1 MSLVNSAK
9 SYLLSHSDYR
19 HSIEKAFFKDGQE
32 IFLSG
37 KFNGDS
43 LKIDPIYYSNILN
56 KSLDEF
62 KKTNLYN
69 LGVLLDV
76 KNTVVFDHMNIT
88 VPDINKLSSFNI
100 MSDYVI
106 EYVDNCYDRILK
118 LISNRESLNTK
129 NFAVPDVTTEV
140 YSVIKNT
147 LRSSGVLS
155 SYNPNE
161 IVNAKFDEAPMSAAY
176 FIQYVKPFMNNI
188 KQNRDNE
195 IIKISKVVEAVDYAE
210 SFIRKIYERIH
221 STVVNNN
228 FNRVEYSNLLK
239 YTYVHIGGLLDIM
252 SKISFIAVHELCK
265 YDSLFSKINQ
275 ISVYVANTMGTNANE
290 STNIDA
296 IMDGL
301 QEYHSNPFENEIKH
315 LIREYDLVD
324 GYRPIDDK
332 ELRIIYNNMVYPF
345 LRIRDMF
352 RALDTNDIENP
363 DFTAEYVDQTLKS
376 FRLDEIKSELSMAHA
391 ALYEKS
397 ENVENLAGCDLYT
410 FNCVISKLSD
420 AMNEINTLHTAMLNK
435 IASSDIAN
443 TILGEEIT
451 NYLKDYKANVLEVGY
466 HDVSVI
472 LVDIFSRI
480 SDTLTRSKEYTGES
494 FDTDTTDYLGL
505 ALDFEYECVKFDHSE
520 EFRRMENE
528 FFIAK
533 ESVINGIN
541 VVILEADG
549 QQQNQGNTDNNGEQ
563 QQATANQNNNQ
574 QNKPVAEINTDNT
587 QNNNNQNN
595 DGSNNGKNIFQRA
608 IDFIKGIVNKF
619 VEFITGKNPG
629 NKKFF
634 DAVKPDVENMTDA
647 QKKGLVINTLPYN
660 QYPYTNI
667 KSNIDKTKT
676 IVGSFKEG
684 LILKDKKT
692 MYKKLFPY
700 LGGGANKI
708 EDDDALAKY
717 FTNYNKIGPKAGAG
731 DPQYIKLTGMEAY
744 NFLVSEVIPYCDV
757 YTNNNYPKTIGDALN
772 ELVKTISDKGVQEPK
787 LGKGVNMEA
796 LNTVLNKFSGATI
809 NAVRDRYQDHMTLLK
824 NISGQIKN
832 NSKIGESS
840 GNENQE
846 NENQNNNNNDT
857 TENK

>member
-43 LKIDPIYYSNILN
+43 LKIDPVYYSNILN

-100 MSDYVI
+100 MPDYVI

-161 IVNAKFDEAPMSAAY
+161 IVNAKFDEVPMSAAY

-265 YDSLFSKINQ
+265 YDSLFNKINQ
-275 ISVYVANTMGTNANE
+275 ISVYVANTMGTNVNE
-290 STNIDA
+290 STNIDD

-410 FNCVISKLSD
+410 FNCVVSKLSD
-420 AMNEINTLHTAMLNK
+420 AMNEINTLHTAILNK

-494 FDTDTTDYLGL
+494 FDIDTTDYLGL

-549 QQQNQGNTDNNGEQ
+549 QQQNQGNTANGGQQ
-563 QQATANQNNNQ
+563 QQATTNQNNNQ
-574 QNKPVAEINTDNT
+574 QNKPAAEINTDNT
-587 QNNNNQNN
+587 QNNNQNN
-595 DGSNNGKNIFQRA
+595 TANTNGKNIFQRA
-608 IDFIKGIVNKF
+608 IDFIRNIIQKF
-619 VEFITGKNPG
+619 TDFVTSKNPS
-629 NKKFF
+629 NKKFLES
-634 DAVKPDVENMTDA
+634 VKPDVENMTDA

-667 KSNIDKTKT
+667 KNNIDKTATAVNAFSDGET
-676 IVGSFKEG
+676 ITN
-684 LILKDKKT
+684 KKRLC
-692 MYKKLFPY
+692 KKLFPY
-700 LGGGANKI
+700 LSGGADKI
-708 EDDDALAKY
+708 YDDMDALAKY
-717 FTNYNKIGPKAGAG
+717 FTNFNKIGPKAGAG

-744 NFLVSEVIPYCDV
+744 NFLISEVVPYCDV
-757 YTNNNYPKTIGDALN
+757 YTNNNYPGTITDALNSVVKALDSKNLKVPIAGSDVKITTIGDLLA
-772 ELVKTISDKGVQEPK
+772 KFAGGV
-787 LGKGVNMEA
+787 L
-796 LNTVLNKFSGATI
+796 
-809 NAVRDRYQDHMTLLK
+809 NAVRDRYQDHLTLLR

-832 NSKIGESS
+832 NSKVGESG
-840 GNENQE
+840 GNEKQG
-846 NENQNNNNNDT
+846 NENQNNNNEN